1 MVHNLKIPIS
11 KIQTTGFIRP
21 LIMVVLLLL
30 SSLHLRASDLVDQSF
45 LDFVRFVSNTS
56 KTNIVIDE
64 NVNSHFSIVLPVDYQ
79 SQDSL
84 ELFYSVLDKHD
95 LEPVLI
101 GTTMYIKKRSLNQK
115 FYSIDLFFELPD
127 LISKAITA
135 NYPDIKVSSI
145 QKTIAFKTDSKK
157 YAEIRSLVDV
167 LDRPRPQRKL
177 KIIMISYND
186 SDVKEYGSKLSYSQT
201 GSEHYG
207 LTSLINSLVLGNTF
221 TFSNASSN
229 LSLSFSALNSAGVA
243 KIYLD
248 NIVSLSDG
256 KDSSL
261 KATKTI
267 PYLSTENNVDST
279 KNVSTNSYSYKD
291 VGTEIA
297 LSNVTV
303 TDDTL
308 YFQAT
313 FRYEQ
318 IINDSIT
325 PTTSKREVINYLRIP
340 KGSSMLISGI
350 RSSDDSTNKGKIPLL
365 GDIPLIGSLFRYD
378 SSSHKDETFAI
389 YLENV
394 GFDDK
399 NVTGG
404 YSR

>member
-1 MVHNLKIPIS
+1 MFHNLK
-11 KIQTTGFIRP
+11 TT
-21 LIMVVLLLL
+21 LSAVALSLLL
-30 SSLHLRASDLVDQSF
+30 SSSQIQASDLVDQTF

-56 KTNIVIDE
+56 KQNIVIDE
-64 NVNSHFSIVLPVDYQ
+64 NIDTKFNIVLPSDYS
-79 SQDSL
+79 SQDSM
-84 ELFYSVLDKHD
+84 ELFFAVLEKNN
-95 LEPVLI
+95 LEPTII
-101 GTTMYIKKRSLNQK
+101 GSTLYVKKSSDNKK
-115 FYSIDLFFELPD
+115 FYNIDLFFELPAP
-127 LISKAITA
+127 ISKAIIE

-145 QKTIAFKTDSKK
+145 QKSIVFKSDLKQ
-157 YAEIRSLVDV
+157 YNEIKSLVEV

-186 SDVKEYGSKLSYSQT
+186 SDVKEYGAKINYQQS
-201 GSEHYG
+201 GSSNVG

-221 TFSNASSN
+221 TFSNSSSN

-248 NIVSLSDG
+248 NILSLSDG
-256 KDSSL
+256 KDSTVR
-261 KATKTI
+261 ATKTI
-267 PYLSTENNVDST
+267 PYLSQENNVDGNQ
-279 KNVSTNSYSYKD
+279 NVSTNSYSYKD
-291 VGTEIA
+291 VGTEIV

-313 FRYEQ
+313 FKYEQ
-318 IINDSIT
+318 LINDSIT

-340 KGSSMLISGI
+340 AGSSMLISGI
-350 RSSDDSTNKGKIPLL
+350 RSYDDSKNKAKIPLL
-365 GDIPLIGSLFRYD
+365 GDIPYLGSIFSYD
-378 SSSHKDETFAI
+378 TTTHKEETFAI

-404 YSR
+404 YTR

>member
-1 MVHNLKIPIS
+1 VALC
-11 KIQTTGFIRP
+11 
-21 LIMVVLLLL
+21 LLLIL
-30 SSLHLRASDLVDQSF
+30 PRVQASDFVDQSF

-56 KTNIVIDE
+56 KHNIVLDE
-64 NVNSHFSIVLPVDYQ
+64 NIDTRFSIVLPNDYE
-79 SQDSL
+79 SKDSL
-84 ELFYSVLDKHD
+84 ELFFNVLDKNG
-95 LEPVLI
+95 LEPTII
-101 GTTMYIKKRSLNQK
+101 GSTMYIKKRSDNKK

-127 LISKAITA
+127 PISKAIMQ
-135 NYPDIKVSSI
+135 NYPEIKVSSI
-145 QKTIAFKTDSKK
+145 QKTIAFKCDSKEYGDIK
-157 YAEIRSLVDV
+157 SLVDV

-186 SDVKEYGSKLSYSQT
+186 SDVKEYGAKLNYQQS
-201 GSEHYG
+201 GSSNIG

-221 TFSNASSN
+221 TFSNSKNN

-256 KDSSL
+256 KDSTVR
-261 KATKTI
+261 ATKTI
-267 PYLSTENNVDST
+267 PYLSQENNVDGNQ
-279 KNVSTNSYSYKD
+279 NVSTNSYSYKD
-291 VGTEIA
+291 VGTEIL

-303 TDDTL
+303 TEDTL

-313 FRYEQ
+313 FKYEQ

-340 KGSSMLISGI
+340 AGSSMLISGI
-350 RSSDDSTNKGKIPLL
+350 KSNDDSTNKAKIPLL
-365 GDIPLIGSLFRYD
+365 GDIPLIGSIFRYD
-378 SSSHKDETFAI
+378 TTTYKNETFAI

-394 GFDDK
+394 GFNDK

-404 YSR
+404 YSK

>member
-1 MVHNLKIPIS
+1 MVHNLLKALLVAVLC
-11 KIQTTGFIRP
+11 QL
-21 LIMVVLLLL
+21 LILPRVL
-30 SSLHLRASDLVDQSF
+30 ASDLVDQSF

-64 NVNSHFSIVLPVDYQ
+64 SVDNRFSIVLPNDYQ
-79 SQDSL
+79 SRDSL
-84 ELFYSVLDKHD
+84 ELFYSVLDKNN
-95 LEPVLI
+95 LEPIIL
-101 GTTMYIKKRSLNQK
+101 GSTMYIKKRSDNQK

-127 LISKAITA
+127 PISKAITA

-145 QKTIAFKTDSKK
+145 QKSIVFKTDSKK

-186 SDVKEYGSKLSYSQT
+186 ADIKEYGAKLNIKNTDSS
-201 GSEHYG
+201 SIA
-207 LTSLINSLVLGNTF
+207 SLSSVINSLVLGNTF
-221 TFSNASSN
+221 TFVNRYTD
-229 LSLSFSALNSAGVA
+229 LSLSFSALNSQGLA

-256 KDSSL
+256 KDSTVR
-261 KATKTI
+261 ATKTI
-267 PYLSTENNVDST
+267 PYLSQENNVDGNQ
-279 KNVSTNSYSYKD
+279 NVSTNSYQYKD
-291 VGTEIA
+291 VGTEIL

-303 TDDTL
+303 TEDTL

-313 FRYEQ
+313 FKYEQ
-318 IINDSIT
+318 LINDSIT
-325 PTTSKREVINYLRIP
+325 PTTSKREVVNYLRIP
-340 KGSSMLISGI
+340 KGSSLLISGI
-350 RSSDDSTNKGKIPLL
+350 RSYDDSTNKAKIPIL
-365 GDIPLIGSLFRYD
+365 GDIPYLGSIFRYD
-378 SSSHKDETFAI
+378 TTNHKEETFAI

-404 YSR
+404 YTR

>member
-1 MVHNLKIPIS
+1 MYVKKLSDS
-11 KIQTTGFIRP
+11 K
-21 LIMVVLLLL
+21 
-30 SSLHLRASDLVDQSF
+30 
-45 LDFVRFVSNTS
+45 
-56 KTNIVIDE
+56 
-64 NVNSHFSIVLPVDYQ
+64 
-79 SQDSL
+79 
-84 ELFYSVLDKHD
+84 
-95 LEPVLI
+95 
-101 GTTMYIKKRSLNQK
+101 K

-127 LISKAITA
+127 PISKAITA

-145 QKTIAFKTDSKK
+145 QKSIVFKSNSKE
-157 YAEIRSLVDV
+157 YADIKSLVEV

-186 SDVKEYGSKLSYSQT
+186 SDIKEYGTKLNYQQSGSSKNF
-201 GSEHYG
+201 G

-221 TFSNASSN
+221 TFSDRSTN
-229 LSLSFSALNSAGVA
+229 LSLAFSALNSEGVA

-256 KDSSL
+256 KDSTVR
-261 KATKTI
+261 ATKTI
-267 PYLSTENNVDST
+267 PYLSQENNVDGNQ
-279 KNVSTNSYSYKD
+279 NVSTNSYQYKD
-291 VGTEIA
+291 VGTEII

-313 FRYEQ
+313 FKYEQ
-318 IINDSIT
+318 LINDSIT

-340 KGSSMLISGI
+340 AGSSMLISGI
-350 RSSDDSTNKGKIPLL
+350 RSYDDSKNKAKIPLL
-365 GDIPLIGSLFRYD
+365 GDIPYLGSIFSYD
-378 SSSHKDETFAI
+378 TTNHKEETFAI

-404 YSR
+404 YAR